1 MYTQVELTAFGKT
14 SRVGKIEEEAGS
26 ARLQSRRVTSAMP
39 FGTAQLTT
47 LAAAALRSWP
57 SNRTL
62 KAGELWTGHDGPT
75 DVYAVRRLG

>member
-1 MYTQVELTAFGKT
+1 METYRVWQATASEG
-14 SRVGKIEEEAGS
+14 SRKKLEAGGPS
-26 ARLQSRRVTSAMP
+26 VEASAMP

-75 DVYAVRRLG
+75 VVYAVRRLG